1 MKRREKIEKM
11 IRSFKYLSPV
21 HQQSILAMVK
31 YRKIHAT
38 LENFCSMKNSG
49 LNYSTNL

>member
-1 MKRREKIEKM
+1 MKRYENIEKM
-11 IRSFKYLSPV
+11 IRSFKYLPPL

-38 LENFCSMKNSG
+38 LEGSVR
-49 LNYSTNL
+49 